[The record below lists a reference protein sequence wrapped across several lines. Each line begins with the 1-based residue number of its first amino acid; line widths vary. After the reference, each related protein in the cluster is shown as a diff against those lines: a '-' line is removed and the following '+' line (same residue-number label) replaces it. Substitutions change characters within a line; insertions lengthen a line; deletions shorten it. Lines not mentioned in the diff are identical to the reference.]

1 MTELARIE
9 TQQPM
14 KIADLTIDSE
24 INVSRLGQLDLVVV
38 AEYAEAMQD
47 NIIFPDVVAFDD
59 GENKW
64 LSDGFH
70 RVEAAKTSRL
80 DEIGVDLRS
89 GSRDDAIE
97 YACQANAG
105 HGLQRT
111 NEGKR
116 VVVELML
123 KRRNEWSDRQI
134 AQWCKVDHKFV
145 GKIRKDLTGDIPS
158 MKQRTFV
165 HHKTGKPATMNTA
178 NIGKPKAEVELVLD
192 ADDAKGL
199 EKAVWDYTQKNSMAL
214 RWRAFVDSLLKM
226 LKIEDSIIR
235 DFSHDEFVTRLGSMS
250 EAQLSESHERLIQT
264 ADWLANLIR
273 ALEDTDYE

>member
-59 GENKW
+59 GKNKW

-89 GSRDDAIE
+89 GSRGDAIE
-97 YACQANAG
+97 YACKSNAE

-123 KRRNEWSDRQI
+123 KRRNEWSDSQI
-134 AQWCKVDHKFV
+134 ARWCKVSQPFV
-145 GKIRKDLTGDIPS
+145 GKIRGEFHTDNVIS
-158 MKQRTFV
+158 MKQRTFI
-165 HHKTGKPATMNTA
+165 HHQIGKPATMNTA
-178 NIGKPKAEVELVLD
+178 NMGQQE
-192 ADDAKGL
+192 
-199 EKAVWDYTQKNSMAL
+199 
-214 RWRAFVDSLLKM
+214 
-226 LKIEDSIIR
+226 
-235 DFSHDEFVTRLGSMS
+235 GSY
-250 EAQLSESHERLIQT
+250 
-264 ADWLANLIR
+264 
-273 ALEDTDYE
+273 DTVQ